1 MTHPR
6 IIGPGFAE
14 HFGDD
19 DGSADPG
26 LLSALAAVRDGAA
39 GPYEALA
46 ALAGARLLV
55 PVTAV
60 ATEEEVTASGLRTEK
75 NSEIA
80 VPLLVG
86 RDGRRA
92 LPAFTGT
99 EALARWRSDA
109 RPTPVTT
116 TDACRSAL
124 EEEAV
129 AVVVDVAGPAPYA
142 IAGADL
148 LALAEG
154 KPPVPPHED
163 PRVLSEI
170 HAVTSVEPAVARV
183 RVTAAADADLAVEL
197 ELNAH
202 DEEAVRRVAG
212 ALAARLARRLPRG
225 IQLSVTS

>member
-1 MTHPR
+1 MTRPR

-14 HFGDD
+14 RFGGD
-19 DGSADPG
+19 DGSADPR
-26 LLSALAAVRDGAA
+26 LLAVLAACRYGAA
-39 GPYEALA
+39 GPHEALA
-46 ALAGARLLV
+46 ALVGARLLV
-55 PVTAV
+55 PITAV
-60 ATEEEVTASGLRTEK
+60 ATDEETTPSGPRREK

-99 EALARWRSDA
+99 EALARWRPEA

-116 TDACRSAL
+116 ADACRSAL

-129 AVVVDVAGPAPYA
+129 AVVVDVAGPAPYT
-142 IAGADL
+142 IAGTDL

-154 KPPVPPHED
+154 RGVPAPHED

-170 HAVTSVEPAVARV
+170 HAVTAAEPVVARV
-183 RVTAAADADLAVEL
+183 RVTAADDADLGIEL
-197 ELNAH
+197 ELH
-202 DEEAVRRVAG
+202 GPDDEAVRRVAG

-225 IQLSVTS
+225 IALSVRG